1 MLGVVL
7 SFGCAGGQ
15 QGGGSCQG
23 YSCDEDGAKDLMW
36 ATVNGT
42 YEPSDRAKQAL
53 EAVFGTAAGNMKKGG
68 FTPDAF
74 DLARANLQK
83 FLHDVPEGPDDTLA
97 NEAEKIQKGTSNVC
111 PLYPY
116 C

>member
-1 MLGVVL
+1 MFGLVL
-7 SFGCAGGQ
+7 SFGCAGAQ

-23 YSCDEDGAKDLMW
+23 YACDEDGAKDLMW

-42 YEPSDRAKQAL
+42 YEPSDRAKTAL
-53 EAVFGTAAGNMKKGG
+53 EAVFTTGAANMKKGG

-74 DLARANLQK
+74 ELARANLQK
-83 FLHDVPEGPDDTLA
+83 FLHDVPEGPDDMLA
-97 NEAEKIQKGTSNVC
+97 VEAEKIQKGTTNVC
-111 PLYPY
+111 PLFPY